1 MKIAIITVHRAN
13 NYGAVLQAYATQKV
27 LSEIGESKIIDYN
40 NRYIS
45 FRLDLIRYHKSLGLI
60 ANLKFIIHDI
70 LRIFSRYKAVKKF
83 NSFIS
88 SYMNLTNNFSSKD
101 LIDGKANGFD
111 VYVCGSDQIWN
122 PEIATPQKKIDANY
136 FLKFVQKGSKKLS
149 YASSFGHHK
158 LTGNEQLEVKE
169 LLNDFDLVSVR
180 EKDAK
185 EMLESF
191 IKDKE
196 INHVLDPTLL
206 LNKQEWLDTFE
217 LKEHNNYGDYI
228 LLYTAPRSELLKK
241 AVAYFSKK
249 LGLKVIS
256 IDQSFFPLA
265 NVDIHIKDAGPKEFI
280 DYFANAKFII
290 TDSFHGVCFSINF
303 RKSFVAVAPGKKSN
317 RLTSLLSLLN
327 LDTNLVSSM
336 KEFEFINCEL
346 DYLGVDLKLF
356 NQIKQSKE
364 VLFNSI
370 KN

>member
-1 MKIAIITVHRAN
+1 MKIAIVTVNRAN

-27 LSEIGESKIIDYN
+27 LSELGETYIIDYD

-45 FRLDLIRYHKSLGLI
+45 FRLDLIRYHKSLGLL
-60 ANLKFIIHDI
+60 ANVKFIIHDI

-83 NSFIS
+83 NSFILT
-88 SYMNLTNNFSSKD
+88 YMNLTDKFSSKD
-101 LIDGKANGFD
+101 LQNGKANEFD

-122 PEIATPQKKIDANY
+122 PEIVTPQKKIDSNY
-136 FLKFVQKGSKKLS
+136 FLSFANKNALKLS

-158 LTGNEQLEVKE
+158 LTVNEQKQVKE
-169 LLNDFDLVSVR
+169 LLSEFTFVSVR
-180 EKDAK
+180 ESDAK
-185 EMLESF
+185 DMLESF
-191 IKDKE
+191 MDNKQ

-206 LNKQEWLDTFE
+206 LDKQEWLDTFE

-280 DYFANAKFII
+280 DYFANAKFVI

-303 RKSFVAVAPGKKSN
+303 DKDFVAVAPGKKSN
-317 RLTSLLSLLN
+317 RLTSLINLLN
-327 LDTNLVSSM
+327 LDNNLVSSE
-336 KEFEFINCEL
+336 KEFEFINSKL
-346 DYLGVDLKLF
+346 DYTGVKLNLL

-364 VLFNSI
+364 TLFNSI

>member
-27 LSEIGESKIIDYN
+27 LSEVGETSIIDYD

-45 FRLDLIRYHKSLGLI
+45 FRLDLIRYHKSLGLL
-60 ANLKFIIHDI
+60 ANAKFIIHDI

-88 SYMNLTNNFSSKD
+88 TYMNLTDKFSSKD
-101 LIDGKANGFD
+101 LQERKANEFD

-122 PEIATPQKKIDANY
+122 PEIATPQKKIDPNY
-136 FLKFVQKGSKKLS
+136 FLNFANKKSLKLS

-158 LTGNEQLEVKE
+158 LTTDEQKQVKE
-169 LLNDFDLVSVR
+169 LLSDFTFVSVR
-180 EKDAK
+180 ERDAK
-185 EMLESF
+185 DMLESF
-191 IKDKE
+191 IDNQQ
-196 INHVLDPTLL
+196 INHVIDPTLL
-206 LNKQEWLDTFE
+206 LNKQEWLDTFDV
-217 LKEHNNYGDYI
+217 KEHSHFGDYI

-280 DYFANAKFII
+280 DYFVNAKFVI

-303 RKSFVAVAPGKKSN
+303 NKAFVAIDSGKKSN
-317 RLTSLLSLLN
+317 RVNSLLN
-327 LDTNLVSSM
+327 L
-336 KEFEFINCEL
+336 
-346 DYLGVDLKLF
+346 LKIENRL
-356 NQIKQSKE
+356 
-364 VLFNSI
+364 I
-370 KN
+370 KNESELQSFDNFSGCYSTLDAERNKSKNKLYEYIIK